1 MVYDRICILYVCNYT
16 LSSNVLSV
24 MYVNQIKEYVFGIYQ
39 NFSYQIQ
46 IFWNK
51 KKLFN
56 VINKNQLINI
66 CELLKT
72 KIERV
77 SSLVTSYL
85 LSLHQTCTDNIH
97 LLHRLYIMYINIFY
111 KVSSLIGSF
120 SLYFRMINVIM
131 IYESNTHLWTLPM

>member
-16 LSSNVLSV
+16 LCSNVLSV
-24 MYVNQIKEYVFGIYQ
+24 MYVYQIKEYVFGIFTKTFHIKYQ
-39 NFSYQIQ
+39 SFEI
-46 IFWNK
+46 K
-51 KKLFN
+51 KNLFN

-72 KIERV
+72 IIERV
-77 SSLVTSYL
+77 SSLVTIYL

-111 KVSSLIGSF
+111 KVSSLIEFFFIIF
-120 SLYFRMINVIM
+120 SDDKFYNDI
-131 IYESNTHLWTLPM
+131 SK

>member
-24 MYVNQIKEYVFGIYQ
+24 MYVYQIKEYEFGIFTKTFHIKYQ
-39 NFSYQIQ
+39 SFEI
-46 IFWNK
+46 K

-56 VINKNQLINI
+56 VINKYQLINI

-72 KIERV
+72 IIERV
-77 SSLVTSYL
+77 SSLVTIYL

-97 LLHRLYIMYINIFY
+97 LLYRLYIMYINIFY
-111 KVSSLIGSF
+111 QVSLLIEFFFIIFLDDKCYYDISK
-120 SLYFRMINVIM
+120 
-131 IYESNTHLWTLPM
+131 